1 MGGGQ
6 KSNWYPDRG
15 SRLTGIKVEIE
26 VGGWNLGQAQG
37 KRQAKEWSGLRWVAN
52 RVVSIQTAFKV
63 GGKQKS
69 VHIQVEFEM
78 DGRQKRGWYP
88 G

>member
-1 MGGGQ
+1 MGGRQ

-37 KRQAKEWSGLRWVAN
+37 KRQA
-52 RVVSIQTAFKV
+52 RVVRVEV
-63 GGKQKS
+63 GGKQS
-69 VHIQVEFEM
+69 GQYPDCVQ
-78 DGRQKRGWYP
+78 GGWQAEECPYP